1 MNTMLEKQL
10 KIALEKNHTYSFKQ
24 IARKLNIPPEQNK
37 HLSGILRE
45 MVKRNQLIETKDRD
59 YFVPNFEPKEV
70 TGSIKLNPRG
80 FAFLDVNSVEQN
92 FSIFISPDNVN
103 TALDGDTVSVKYFR
117 ENGDEAKFQGMVT
130 SVLKRNKD
138 FLIGTVVKNGQY
150 FDFIPVDYR
159 VKSNFRFVDSKN
171 LKHNDQIK
179 AKVIEYH
186 RNYILIDVDKVIGTV
201 EDVSMDI
208 LSEIL
213 DSGIPYEFSD
223 KVSNAAKSIPNTVQP
238 DEYKGRRDIRDEL
251 IVTIDGDD
259 TKDFDDAVT
268 VKKLP
273 NGNYMLGV
281 YIADVTHYV
290 REGDHIDNEAYLRG
304 TSVYLADRV
313 VPMLPFEL
321 SNEICSLNPNVDRL
335 VIACDME
342 IDKQGNTVKYDIY
355 EAVFKSHYRLTYQ
368 QCNRFYKGTR
378 DETDQRGEIVDFKD
392 QSLVTMLNNALELS
406 HIIRKYKNR
415 EGYVDFD
422 ITESKIIIND
432 KGETTDIVV
441 RDRDF
446 SEMLIE
452 DFMVRANEC
461 VAKHVADK
469 ELSFIYRIHDKPD
482 LERLTELK
490 RVVKILGLD
499 VEIPSVAEPAAFAR
513 AIEQLKQYR
522 FDDFMKT
529 MMLRTM
535 AKAVYSEGNIGHF
548 GLASKFYTHFTSPIR
563 RYPDLMVHRMLREYF
578 FKKGDVKK
586 ASNHFGT
593 ILPEIATHT
602 SLTEQ
607 RSMELER
614 RVADIKK
621 AEYYEKMIGKSF
633 EGQIT
638 TIKKFGFFIEFPN
651 KVAGLVAANTLLDGR
666 YELASDGLVL
676 ESKTRKFTIGDK
688 VTVTVIAAQKHE
700 GKIDLVMTDLYD
712 RWLKE
717 GSKANGK
724 PQRAMQ

>member
-1 MNTMLEKQL
+1 MKETLEKQL
-10 KIALEKNHTYSFKQ
+10 KIALKKGETYSFKQ
-24 IARKLNIPPEQNK
+24 IARKLNISPEYNKNLSSSIKWLVQNK
-37 HLSGILRE
+37 EL
-45 MVKRNQLIETKDRD
+45 METKNRD
-59 YFVPNFEPKEV
+59 YFVPNYFDTEIKGVIKINPK
-70 TGSIKLNPRG
+70 G
-80 FAFLDVNSVEQN
+80 FAFVDVHSPLES
-92 FSIFISPDNVN
+92 FSIFISPENVN
-103 TALDGDTVSVKYFR
+103 LALDGDTVSVKYFK
-117 ENGDEAKFQGMVT
+117 ESGDENKYQGYVSEVIT
-130 SVLKRNKD
+130 RNKS
-138 FLIGTVVKNGQY
+138 FLIGTVVKRGMF

-159 VKSNFRFVDSKN
+159 IKSKFRFVDQKGI
-171 LKHNDQIK
+171 KHNDQIK
-179 AKVIEYH
+179 AKIIEYH
-186 RNYILIDVDKVIGTV
+186 KSYILIDLDKVIGTV

-213 DSGIPYEFSD
+213 DSGIPYEFSE
-223 KVSNAAKSIPNTVQP
+223 KVINAAKQLPSSVKV
-238 DEYKGRRDIRDEL
+238 DELSGRRDIREEL

-259 TKDFDDAVT
+259 TKDFDDAIT

-290 REGDHIDNEAYLRG
+290 KEGDPIDNEAYMRG

-342 IDKQGNTVKYDIY
+342 IDKSGNTVKYEIY

-368 QCNRFYKGTR
+368 QCNRFYKNTR
-378 DETDQRGEIVDFKD
+378 DENDQRGEIIDFKD
-392 QSLVTMLNNALELS
+392 EKLNKMLNDAIELS
-406 HIIRKYKNR
+406 HIIRKYKNK
-415 EGYVDFD
+415 EGYIDFD
-422 ITESKIIIND
+422 ITESKIIIDDNG
-432 KGETTDIVV
+432 KTTDIVV

-490 RVVKILGLD
+490 RVVTVLGLD
-499 VEIPSVAEPAAFAR
+499 VDIPSVAEPIAFAKS
-513 AIEQLKQYR
+513 IEQLKQYR

-535 AKAVYSEGNIGHF
+535 AKAIYSEGNIGHF

-578 FKKGDVKK
+578 FKKNDLKK
-586 ASNHFGT
+586 ASNHFAS
-593 ILPEIATHT
+593 ILPEIATHA

-614 RVADIKK
+614 RVDDIKK
-621 AEYYEKMIGKSF
+621 AEFYEKLIGKSF

-651 KVAGLVAANTLLDGR
+651 KVAGMVGVNTLVDGR
-666 YELASDGLVL
+666 YELSSNGLVL
-676 ESKTRKFTIGDK
+676 ESAKRKFTIGDK
-688 VTVTVIAAQKHE
+688 VQVTVIAALKHE
-700 GKIDLVMTDLYD
+700 GRIDLVVSDLYEQ
-712 RWLKE
+712 WLKTA
-717 GSKANGK
+717 KNNNLK
-724 PQRAMQ
+724 K